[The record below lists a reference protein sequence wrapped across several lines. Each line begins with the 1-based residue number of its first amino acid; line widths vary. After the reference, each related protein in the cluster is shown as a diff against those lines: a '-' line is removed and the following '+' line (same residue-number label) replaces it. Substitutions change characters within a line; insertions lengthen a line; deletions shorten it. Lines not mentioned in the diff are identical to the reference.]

1 MQSDDSLSIG
11 CVENDNI
18 VEGDTSACNEEPA
31 RDTQPAPAEII
42 MTKSDTSDA
51 YREADSPISSS
62 EEEVGIFWMIKFLID
77 HL

>member
-31 RDTQPAPAEII
+31 GEPAPAEII